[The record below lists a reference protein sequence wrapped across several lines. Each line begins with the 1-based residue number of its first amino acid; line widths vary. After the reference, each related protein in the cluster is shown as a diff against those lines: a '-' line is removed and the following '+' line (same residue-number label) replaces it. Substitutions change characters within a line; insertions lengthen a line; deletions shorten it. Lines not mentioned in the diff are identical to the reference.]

1 MVFTL
6 ALSLCKFHNRVVHA
20 VNMKENNEKI
30 LAELHM
36 KVTEE
41 YRNYAADPF
50 IVSPKFNSLLLK
62 KALEDRQHMG

>member
-1 MVFTL
+1 
-6 ALSLCKFHNRVVHA
+6 
-20 VNMKENNEKI
+20 MKENNEKI